1 MLKLISSLWLTN
13 SAVGEPLER
22 SWGQVALAEGDS
34 ARPWPPNDGN
44 RTGRWCLAVE
54 FVSGGNF
61 LAHGKV
67 EITTCSQS
75 AGVVMAS
82 AHFFP
87 GKVDNRDV
95 RFSAGAKKVVLL
107 VEDERGV
114 RDLLKEYLVEE
125 GFCVLTAPNALCAFE
140 VLQSGARIDALLT
153 DLCMPGP
160 ADGRELARFVLNTRS
175 EIKIAIL
182 AGRPLRSPDPIA
194 RYVKFLMKPA
204 SMSEIARLLRSML
217 MDDATPTTPHFGAL
231 EPMGPQRFDLPV
243 SVSV

>member
-13 SAVGEPLER
+13 SSVGEPLER

-34 ARPWPPNDGN
+34 ARPSPPNDGN

-67 EITTCSQS
+67 ETITCSQS

-107 VEDERGV
+107 VEDEQSRDV
-114 RDLLKEYLVEE
+114 RQQTFSLDYERRPAYTIMFAWWIAASVM
-125 GFCVLTAPNALCAFE
+125 LTALAYGRR
-140 VLQSGARIDALLT
+140 GA
-153 DLCMPGP
+153 
-160 ADGRELARFVLNTRS
+160 
-175 EIKIAIL
+175 
-182 AGRPLRSPDPIA
+182 
-194 RYVKFLMKPA
+194 
-204 SMSEIARLLRSML
+204 
-217 MDDATPTTPHFGAL
+217 
-231 EPMGPQRFDLPV
+231 
-243 SVSV
+243 